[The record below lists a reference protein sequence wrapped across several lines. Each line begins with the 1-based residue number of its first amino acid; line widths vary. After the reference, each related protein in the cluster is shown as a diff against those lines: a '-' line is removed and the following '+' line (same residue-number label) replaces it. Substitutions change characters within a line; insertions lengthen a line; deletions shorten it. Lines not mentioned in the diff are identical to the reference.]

1 MQFIDFD
8 DFEQI
13 KGRGYRGNAGRK
25 IAINIDGDVWMLKFP
40 ESTRSFAGRAKANNH
55 LPSYTTSPLS
65 EYIGSKF
72 YDTLGVPAHEVLLGH
87 REGKVV
93 VACRDFC
100 VDRDLIEFSMIKN
113 TIDDDVLLGRSGSD
127 SRREY
132 LSDALAVI
140 RDAPD
145 FEDMRDEV
153 LERFW
158 DMFVVDAVIMNN
170 DRNNGN
176 WGLLSGRYKIELA
189 PVFDNGN
196 AFFNKRTPSLIS
208 ARLESPASITNDLD
222 CGVSYFVSDEGKS
235 IHPFKFM
242 AGMLDEDCNNAVTR
256 FARRFEPS
264 RINTVIDE
272 IPIEVD
278 GIRVMSTDSKE
289 YHKALIADAADR
301 VLSIAASL
309 DCREAAMSDYASAPA
324 SPKQSLAEV
333 KDEYQ
338 R

>member
-1 MQFIDFD
+1 MQFVDFD
-8 DFEQI
+8 MFEQI

-40 ESTRSFAGRAKANNH
+40 ENTRSFAGRAKANNH

-72 YDTLGVPAHEVLLGH
+72 YSSLGIPAHEVLLGL

-93 VACRDFC
+93 VACKDFC
-100 VDRDLIEFSMIKN
+100 TDRDLIEFSMIKN
-113 TIDDDVLLGRSGSD
+113 TVDDDVLIGRSGSD

-132 LSDALAVI
+132 LTDALSVI

-153 LERFW
+153 LNRFW

-189 PVFDNGN
+189 PVYDNGN

-208 ARLESPASITNDLD
+208 TRLENPASITNDID
-222 CGVSYFVSDEGKS
+222 CGISYFVSDDGKS

-242 AGMLDEDCNNAVTR
+242 ASMVDMTCTEAVLR
-256 FARRFEPS
+256 FAGRYKPAC
-264 RINTVIDE
+264 INSVIDA
-272 IPIEVD
+272 IPREVH
-278 GIRVMSTDSKE
+278 GIPVMSSDSKE
-289 YHKALIADAADR
+289 YYKALIADAAGR
-301 VLSIAASL
+301 VLSIASTL
-309 DCREAAMSDYASAPA
+309 DRREASMSEYATLLEPALKSGLEVDY
-324 SPKQSLAEV
+324 EI
-333 KDEYQ
+333 
-338 R
+338 